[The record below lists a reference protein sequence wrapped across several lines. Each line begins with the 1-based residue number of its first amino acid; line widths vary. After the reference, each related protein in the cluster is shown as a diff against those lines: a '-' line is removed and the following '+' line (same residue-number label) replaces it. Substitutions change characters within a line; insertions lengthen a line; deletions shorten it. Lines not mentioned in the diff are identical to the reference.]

1 MLNNLNNICYMH
13 VNFYKRPQIQVNN
26 SHSKMENST
35 LFLEYL
41 SEFIANSATRR
52 VNGYGTVGLAHNTI
66 RTYKSLYRI
75 TKEYEL
81 EKSQQLFL
89 AGIDKKMA
97 VSFTQFLKIEKQYSD
112 NYCGQLLKLLKI
124 ILRDAQKSGFE
135 IHPYSNYIESFK
147 QKSSDRII
155 HFLNPAEIKVLKG
168 LERIPSELEDSYK
181 WLLIGLSI
189 GQRVSDLLSLKSS
202 NIRKANNGLYI
213 DIIQQKTKKAVTIG
227 VADPLVIDLLESEFP
242 KVLSQEAFNKQIKM
256 ICKIAGIDEVVRGFK
271 NNPKTRRKEVL
282 SAPKYEFV
290 TSHIMRRS
298 FATNY
303 YGKIETPL
311 LMNITGH
318 TKESTFLTYIGTHQN
333 KDALADLFMQKA
345 GVIW

>member
-75 TKEYEL
+75 TVEYEL

-189 GQRVSDLLSLKSS
+189 GQRVSDLLSLNAS

-213 DIIQQKTKKAVTIG
+213 DIIQKKTKKAVTIG

-242 KVLSQEAFNKQIKM
+242 KVLSQEAFNKHIKM

>member
-1 MLNNLNNICYMH
+1 MLNNICYMH

-52 VNGYGTVGLAHNTI
+52 VKGFGTVGLAHNTI

-75 TKEYEL
+75 IKEYEL

-89 AGIDKKMA
+89 AGIDKNTA

-155 HFLNPAEIKVLKG
+155 HFLNPVEIKVLKG
-168 LERIPSELEDSYK
+168 LERIPFELEDSYK

-189 GQRVSDLLSLKSS
+189 GQRVSDLLSLNAS

-213 DIIQQKTKKAVTIG
+213 DIIQKKIKKAVTIG

-242 KVLSQEAFNKQIKM
+242 KVLSQEAFNKHIKM

-271 NNPKTRRKEVL
+271 NNSKTRRKEVL
-282 SAPKYEFV
+282 SASKYEFV

-303 YGKIETPL
+303 YGKIETPI

-318 TKESTFLTYIGTHQN
+318 AKESTFLTYIGTHQN

-345 GVIW
+345 SVIW

>member
-75 TKEYEL
+75 IKEYEL

-89 AGIDKKMA
+89 AGIDKNMA

-189 GQRVSDLLSLKSS
+189 GQRVSDLLSLNSS
-202 NIRKANNGLYI
+202 NIRKATNGLYI

-242 KVLSQEAFNKQIKM
+242 KVLSQEAFNKHIKM

>member
-52 VNGYGTVGLAHNTI
+52 VKGYGTVGLAHNTI

-75 TKEYEL
+75 IKEYEL

-189 GQRVSDLLSLKSS
+189 GQRVSDLLSLNAS

-242 KVLSQEAFNKQIKM
+242 KVLSQEAFNKHIKM

-298 FATNY
+298 FASNY

>member
-189 GQRVSDLLSLKSS
+189 GQRVSDLLSLNAS
-202 NIRKANNGLYI
+202 NIRKATNGLYI

-345 GVIW
+345 SVIW

>member
-52 VNGYGTVGLAHNTI
+52 VKGYGTVGLAHNTI

-75 TKEYEL
+75 TVEYEL

-97 VSFTQFLKIEKQYSD
+97 ASFTQFLKIEKQYSD

-189 GQRVSDLLSLKSS
+189 GQRVSDLLSLNAS

-242 KVLSQEAFNKQIKM
+242 KVLSQEAFNKHIKM

-298 FATNY
+298 FASNY

>member
-75 TKEYEL
+75 IKEYEL

-89 AGIDKKMA
+89 AGIDKNMA

-189 GQRVSDLLSLKSS
+189 GQRVSDLLSLNSS